1 MSHHE
6 LRASPQTCHWGFF
19 DAGLKPVLTVA
30 SGDTVTIDS
39 VSGGPDVLP
48 QEAKFEVLPDHLAV
62 QRALEPRL
70 GAHILTGPISVDG
83 AEPGDVLE
91 IQILGIDPRQN
102 WGYTR
107 IRPLAGTLPEDFPVR
122 RIWHTAIDRQRGIA
136 TLPWGAEIELAP
148 FFGVMGVAPPPV
160 YGAVTSIVPRE
171 FGGNMDLKE
180 LVAGTTLYLPVWAPG
195 ALFSAG
201 DGHGVQGDGEVCV
214 TALETALS
222 GTFRL
227 VLRKDLKFDL
237 PRAETP
243 SHHITMGFNE
253 DLDDAAKTALR
264 EMIALVSE
272 RLGLSPEDAY
282 MFCSL
287 AVDMRVTPVGGRQ
300 QGHPR
305 DAAEALRE
313 PAELKSKRRIE
324 QDASPLLHLRPS
336 SEYAEEVDDVGFR
349 TMLGGA
355 RAARRRRR
363 RQVLLR
369 CPHDRGLLPAGLHI
383 AAAAAQEHDVL
394 RDDGRGRGRRAAAL
408 QALPAD

>member
-1 MSHHE
+1 MSQHHTVSCRPE
-6 LRASPQTCHWGFF
+6 HCHWGFF
-19 DAGLKPVLTVA
+19 DAALKPVATLA
-30 SGDTVTIDS
+30 SGDTVSIDC
-39 VSGGPDVLP
+39 VSGGP
-48 QEAKFEVLPDHLAV
+48 EVLPAGSGFEILSDH
-62 QRALEPRL
+62 RAILDALTPKL
-70 GAHILTGPISVDG
+70 GAHILTGPVAVEG

-91 IQILGIDPRQN
+91 IEILAIEPRQN

-107 IRPLAGTLPEDFPVR
+107 IRPLSGTLPEDFPIR
-122 RIWHTAIDRQRGIA
+122 KTWHSGIDRQRGVA

-180 LVAGTTLYLPVWAPG
+180 LVAGTTLYLPIWAPG
-195 ALFSAG
+195 ALFSCG

-227 VLRKDLKFDL
+227 VLRQDMQLEL

-243 SHHITMGFNE
+243 SHHVTMGFNE

-264 EMIALVSE
+264 QMITLIGE

-287 AVDMRVTPVGGRQ
+287 AVDMRGTR
-300 QGHPR
+300 
-305 DAAEALRE
+305 
-313 PAELKSKRRIE
+313 
-324 QDASPLLHLRPS
+324 
-336 SEYAEEVDDVGFR
+336 
-349 TMLGGA
+349 LGG
-355 RAARRRRR
+355 
-363 RQVLLR
+363 
-369 CPHDRGLLPAGLHI
+369 GNKGLH
-383 AAAAAQEHDVL
+383 A
-394 RDDGRGRGRRAAAL
+394 
-408 QALPAD
+408 